1 MRTFLIILWV
11 LSMIDV
17 KVNDKPIPV
26 HAISALLGLILFCVN
41 F

>member
-17 KVNDKPIPV
+17 QINDKPLPI
-26 HAISALLGLILFCVN
+26 HTISALLGLILFCVN